1 MMSLVLSGFHLAWS
15 WRQQGLQGHLQL
27 VKALGHHQFC
37 DEGAKGKR
45 PARLATSYLA
55 PILSPASCPKI
66 HNLVP

>member
-37 DEGAKGKR
+37 DGGVLGPPGFQFLLGGKGNR
-45 PARLATSYLA
+45 RTS
-55 PILSPASCPKI
+55 
-66 HNLVP
+66 